1 MGSLSHPTSRTRAD
15 EGEGTPALTSLSL
28 EVMHLFPSPVT
39 APIHQLR
46 NGVNV
51 HLGRGCWFREQVAL
65 SLQYHH
71 SLSAGQGQGQ
81 MPPFPQGRPV
91 HQEGSKNP
99 SLLLSLRSCLSLL
112 PSSV

>member
-1 MGSLSHPTSRTRAD
+1 MGSLSHPTSGTRAD

-28 EVMHLFPSPVT
+28 EVMHPFPSPVA

-65 SLQYHH
+65 SLQYH
-71 SLSAGQGQGQ
+71 SLSASQGQGQ
-81 MPPFPQGRPV
+81 MPPCPQGRPV
-91 HQEGSKNP
+91 HQEGSENP
-99 SLLLSLRSCLSLL
+99 SLLLSLHSCLSLL